1 MVFHHTLKLICQNIY
16 FTNYFLIK
24 LQVRELLL
32 LIIAVQNYGCSM
44 DVLEVNIQK
53 IGQIPK
59 LTYKSNSLR
68 MRLNFVGHIT
78 AEEVTY
84 KK

>member
-1 MVFHHTLKLICQNIY
+1 MVFHHTLICQNIY
-16 FTNYFLIK
+16 FTNYLLVK

-44 DVLEVNIQK
+44 DVLEVNIQN

-59 LTYKSNSLR
+59 LTYKSNSFR
-68 MRLNFVGHIT
+68 MSLNFVGHIT

>member
-1 MVFHHTLKLICQNIY
+1 MVFHYTFTCQNIY
-16 FTNYFLIK
+16 FTNYLLIK

-32 LIIAVQNYGCSM
+32 LIIALQNYGCSM

-68 MRLNFVGHIT
+68 MSLNFVRHIT
-78 AEEVTY
+78 AEEVTF